1 MRIWM
6 EGFFMMMIFSE
17 GKTSR
22 ENEARTQIRARSA
35 WLSTTFFLEE
45 RALISNFFS
54 GRSYF
59 DFQIVSKC
67 SKPSTTIRF
76 LVLKQLTFQPPDTL
90 DQLFQFLPHLR
101 QPAHVRVQSLVFVKR
116 LNGNS
121 PPDSGADNLS
131 RKNAGL

>member
-6 EGFFMMMIFSE
+6 EGFFMMIFSE

-76 LVLKQLTFQPPDTL
+76 LVLKQLTFQLPDTL
-90 DQLFQFLPHLR
+90 DQLFQSLPHLR
-101 QPAHVRVQSLVFVKR
+101 QPAPLPFHPLSSLQR
-116 LNGNS
+116 S
-121 PPDSGADNLS
+121 T
-131 RKNAGL
+131 

>member
-54 GRSYF
+54 GRFYF

-67 SKPSTTIRF
+67 SKHSTTIRF
-76 LVLKQLTFQPPDTL
+76 FVLKQLTFQFPDPL

-101 QPAHVRVQSLVFVKR
+101 QPAHVHVQSFVFANR
-116 LNGNS
+116 FNANS
-121 PPDSGADNLS
+121 PPDSHTDTL
-131 RKNAGL
+131 